1 MEQKEN
7 PEFWENT
14 FRQKKEM
21 WGMQP
26 AKSAELANQF
36 FLKHQ
41 LKNILVPGF
50 GYGRNAQL
58 LFQSGM
64 QVNGIEI
71 SQTAIDLAQQ
81 HYGNSMVIHHGSI
94 IDMPFDNKK
103 YDGIF
108 CYALIHLLD
117 ENERVKLISDC
128 YHQLSPGGY
137 MIFVACIFALQLKTR
152 S

>member
-26 AKSAELANQF
+26 AKSAELANEF

-58 LFQSGM
+58 FFQSG
-64 QVNGIEI
+64 V
-71 SQTAIDLAQQ
+71 
-81 HYGNSMVIHHGSI
+81 
-94 IDMPFDNKK
+94 
-103 YDGIF
+103 
-108 CYALIHLLD
+108 C
-117 ENERVKLISDC
+117 R
-128 YHQLSPGGY
+128 
-137 MIFVACIFALQLKTR
+137 
-152 S
+152 